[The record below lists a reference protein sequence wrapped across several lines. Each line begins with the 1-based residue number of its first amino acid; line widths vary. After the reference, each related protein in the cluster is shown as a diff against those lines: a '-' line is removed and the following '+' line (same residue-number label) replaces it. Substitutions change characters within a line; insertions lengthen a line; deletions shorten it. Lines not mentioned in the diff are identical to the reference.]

1 MKLTLQTQL
10 LPDATDAARLKA
22 TVERFNEAADWLA
35 GFAFERKVN
44 NKLVLQKLAYRELR
58 KCFGISSQM
67 AVRCIAQVCEAYK
80 GDKTIRPR
88 FRKHAAV
95 PYDKRLMS
103 FKGPDRVSLLTLEG
117 RVIVPVVMGAYQ
129 RERFTPA
136 HGQCD
141 LVLRGDGK
149 WFLLVT
155 VDLPEGTTTP
165 MTDFL
170 GVDLRIANIATD
182 SDGKRHSGDD
192 VERTRQHYAN
202 HCRGLDRAAGAV
214 RRRGK
219 RPKSIRKARRRAA
232 CKEAR
237 FRKDRNH
244 IISKKLVAKAKDTG
258 RRIGLEDLQGIRD
271 RTTVASRNGPGTAV
285 GRSSSCGP
293 SSSTRPN
300 WWASRWSWWI
310 PGTPVAHVPSAGI
323 TRRPTARANRNF
335 ECRVCGHCSHADL
348 VGARNISSRARAHIM
363 ALKLRNRGRIN
374 RPRSTATSPHP
385 SGVGS

>member
-35 GFAFERKVN
+35 GFAFERKVS

-58 KCFGISSQM
+58 ECFGISSQM
-67 AVRCIAQVCEAYK
+67 AVRCITQVCEAYK
-80 GDKTIRPR
+80 RDKTIRPR
-88 FRKHAAV
+88 FRKHAVV

-258 RRIGLEDLQGIRD
+258 RGSAWKTSRGSATGPRSQAATGQAQRLGVLPVADLRRVQGPTGGRPG
-271 RTTVASRNGPGTAV
+271 GPGGSQEHQSHMSRVRALRE
-285 GRSSSCGP
+285 GQPQEPIGISSVVC
-293 SSSTRPN
+293 
-300 WWASRWSWWI
+300 
-310 PGTPVAHVPSAGI
+310 AGI
-323 TRRPTARANRNF
+323 ARMP
-335 ECRVCGHCSHADL
+335 
-348 VGARNISSRARAHIM
+348 ISSGLGTFRPGPERTSWRF
-363 ALKLRNRGRIN
+363 KVRNRSRTN